1 MSTAEHWDG
10 AYERRG
16 PEGVSWFQPTPARSL
31 RLIASLSLAPEAP
44 IIDAGGGASA
54 LVDALLASGARDL
67 SVIDLSAAALA
78 HARARVGADARRVAW
93 IHADLRSW
101 EPPRTYALWHD
112 RAVFHFM
119 ATADDRDAYLRTVRA
134 AVAPGGHAVVAA
146 FAADGPTRCSG
157 LPVARYD
164 PAALAAA
171 FGEGFRAVRSEREVH
186 RTPSGSAQAFTWV
199 LLERTGA

>member
-1 MSTAEHWDG
+1 MSTAAHWDA
-10 AYERRG
+10 AYARRG
-16 PEGVSWFQPTPARSL
+16 PEGVSWFQPTAERSL
-31 RLIASLSLAPEAP
+31 RLIGSLSLAPEAP

-54 LVDALLASGARDL
+54 LVDALLASGARDV

-78 HARARVGADARRVAW
+78 HARARLGADAERVAW
-93 IHADLRSW
+93 IHADVRSW
-101 EPPRTYALWHD
+101 APPRTHALWHD

-134 AVAPGGHAVVAA
+134 AVAPGGNVVVAT
-146 FAADGPTRCSG
+146 FAADGPTQCSG

-164 PAALAAA
+164 AAGLAAA
-171 FGEGFRAVRSEREVH
+171 FGEGFRAIRSEREVH

-199 LLERTGA
+199 LFERSDA